1 MLEKRK
7 LDTDT
12 VSLSGF
18 YFGVIGVFLS
28 AAGIALSVYALSSG
42 EKSLWLGL
50 SGWIAAI
57 LIGIFLTRLCLRLI
71 SISTFAQGEAKE
83 STQKAIELAARV
95 GELEYANDRLTEI
108 GSFVISATAKGPAKA
123 RRSSPT
129 NSRRKNT
136 TYQQNQNAENEE
148 VLDDI

>member
-1 MLEKRK
+1 MFESKK
-7 LDTDT
+7 LDADS

-18 YFGVIGVFLS
+18 YFGIIGVFLS

-57 LIGIFLTRLCLRLI
+57 LIGIFLTRLCLKLI
-71 SISTFAQGEAKE
+71 SINSLAQNEAKE
-83 STQKAIELAARV
+83 SIQKAIELAARV

-108 GSFVISATAKGPAKA
+108 GSFVITTTAKGPAKTRKSA
-123 RRSSPT
+123 QTTP
-129 NSRRKNT
+129 RRKSAVES
-136 TYQQNQNAENEE
+136 QNHNIENEE
-148 VLDDI
+148 VADDV